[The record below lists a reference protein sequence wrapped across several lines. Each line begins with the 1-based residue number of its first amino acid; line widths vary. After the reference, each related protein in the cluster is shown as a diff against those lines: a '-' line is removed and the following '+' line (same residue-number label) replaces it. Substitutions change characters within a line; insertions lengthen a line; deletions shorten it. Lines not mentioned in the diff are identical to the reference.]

1 MRRARLLY
9 VLASAPAAVLL
20 TVAPA
25 LSSPAVGAATIPP
38 PYVVCIDPGHGGSD
52 PGAIGLDGLI
62 EKNLTLDI
70 SDRLAALLRAD
81 GVTVVLTRTTD
92 ATVSIADRAEI
103 ANASHADVFLPIYF
117 NAWTTPTPNGSVVL
131 YPYARDIPFANAISQ
146 AVTKYIKPYG
156 DDDGGIVLRP
166 DWWLTPTMPV
176 ATVESLFITNP
187 HDAALLTQSSFRQG
201 LAQALK
207 NGIEAYLPGILQRL
221 SSVRAATPAKLLP
234 ASGPLAVLPSSR
246 ASTEMG
252 GQARIAAPAAPG
264 ATGGGPPAALQVL
277 GWLLLIAVMLLA
289 IRHRRRLLDLAGSG
303 LTRAGASFRGSG
315 IHHWVLRRRR
325 RLTRRRATGAHPG
338 DGGPPPPAYELF
350 PEGLGPWGRP
360 EHTPGRA
367 PFDAPPPPGIE
378 VRGRPVRP
386 ARTAPQPARGAP
398 LDDLPL

>member
-1 MRRARLLY
+1 MRRARLLH

-38 PYVVCIDPGHGGSD
+38 PYVVCIDPGHGGND
-52 PGAIGLDGLI
+52 PGAIGLDGLV

-92 ATVSIADRAEI
+92 ASVSITQRAEI

-117 NAWTTPTPNGSVVL
+117 NAWTTPTPDGSVVL
-131 YPYARDIPFANAISQ
+131 YPYARDIPFADAISQ
-146 AVTKYIKPYG
+146 AVTNYIKPYG

-187 HDAALLTQSSFRQG
+187 HDAALLTQGSFRQG
-201 LAQALK
+201 LAEALK
-207 NGIEAYLPGILQRL
+207 KGIEAYLPGIQQRL
-221 SSVRAATPAKLLP
+221 ASVPAATPAKLRP
-234 ASGPLAVLPSSR
+234 ASGPLGVPPSSR
-246 ASTEMG
+246 ASTDTG
-252 GQARIAAPAAPG
+252 GPARAVAPAAPA

-277 GWLLLIAVMLLA
+277 GWLLLLAAMLLA
-289 IRHRRRLLDLAGSG
+289 IRHRRRLLDLAGTG
-303 LTRAGASFRGSG
+303 LTRAGLSFRGSG
-315 IHHWVLRRRR
+315 IHHRMLRRRR
-325 RLTRRRATGAHPG
+325 RLTRRQATGVRPG
-338 DGGPPPPAYELF
+338 DGGPAPPAYELF
-350 PEGLGPWGRP
+350 SMGLGPWGRP
-360 EHTPGRA
+360 EQTAGGA
-367 PFDAPPPPGIE
+367 PFDAPPPPGVE
-378 VRGRPVRP
+378 VRGRPVSP
-386 ARTAPQPARGAP
+386 ARTAAQPARGAP

>member
-1 MRRARLLY
+1 MRRARLLH

-38 PYVVCIDPGHGGSD
+38 PYVVCIDPGHGGND
-52 PGAIGLDGLI
+52 PGAIGLDGLV

-92 ATVSIADRAEI
+92 ASVSITQRAEI

-117 NAWTTPTPNGSVVL
+117 NAWTTPTPDGSVVL

-146 AVTKYIKPYG
+146 AVTNYIKPYG

-187 HDAALLTQSSFRQG
+187 HDAALLTQGSFRQG
-201 LAQALK
+201 LAEALK
-207 NGIEAYLPGILQRL
+207 NGIEAYLPGIQQRL
-221 SSVRAATPAKLLP
+221 GSVPAATPAKLRP
-234 ASGPLAVLPSSR
+234 ASGPLGVPPSSR
-246 ASTEMG
+246 ASTETG
-252 GQARIAAPAAPG
+252 GPARAVAPAAPA

-277 GWLLLIAVMLLA
+277 GWLLLLAAMLLA

-303 LTRAGASFRGSG
+303 LTRAGVVLPGFRDPPLDASPPAPPDQAAGHRRPARG
-315 IHHWVLRRRR
+315 RRPA
-325 RLTRRRATGAHPG
+325 TPGVRALP
-338 DGGPPPPAYELF
+338 GGPGA
-350 PEGLGPWGRP
+350 LGTAG
-360 EHTPGRA
+360 HDPGRA